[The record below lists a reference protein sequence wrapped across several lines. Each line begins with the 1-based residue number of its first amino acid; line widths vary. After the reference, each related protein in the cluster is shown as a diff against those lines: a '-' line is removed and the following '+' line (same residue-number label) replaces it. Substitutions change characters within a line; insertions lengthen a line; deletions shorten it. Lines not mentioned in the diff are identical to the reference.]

1 MLWHKCTTPVTK
13 GLQYV
18 AQCKLSVK
26 SHGCISGLTSETSL
40 YSRFQKIVPRFVSW
54 STRDLT
60 REVVFQRKV
69 FFLKDIFVVE
79 GVLVALAPS
88 NHKEIT
94 INEIEEIATCYAVQ
108 ATLVHFQDLSLD
120 HWNKVEGD
128 VHFKSF
134 WWHVRRRQ
142 EQEQSMKM

>member
-1 MLWHKCTTPVTK
+1 M
-13 GLQYV
+13 
-18 AQCKLSVK
+18 
-26 SHGCISGLTSETSL
+26 
-40 YSRFQKIVPRFVSW
+40 
-54 STRDLT
+54 
-60 REVVFQRKV
+60 
-69 FFLKDIFVVE
+69 E

-108 ATLVHFQDLSLD
+108 AVLVHFQDLSLD

-134 WWHVRRRQ
+134 WCHVRRRQ
-142 EQEQSMKM
+142 EQEQGMKM